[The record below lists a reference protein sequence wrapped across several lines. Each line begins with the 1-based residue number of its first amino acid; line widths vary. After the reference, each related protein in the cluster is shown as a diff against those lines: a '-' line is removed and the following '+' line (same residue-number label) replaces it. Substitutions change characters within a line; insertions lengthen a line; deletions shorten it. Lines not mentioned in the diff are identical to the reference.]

1 MLLRNVHL
9 ASVWAEQAIRKA
21 TASLTEGGGGS
32 SSSTTTATALHPS
45 FRAILT
51 IEVPMLMVSSPP
63 NMNSTTSPQ
72 PTIMPKIPEQLLQES
87 SKALLETPTGLR
99 NALIRSALSLGSMND
114 NKIERASSSSLLLNP
129 SLRDRLLPLI
139 VWVHATLI
147 ERRRFVPAGC
157 GWSKSY
163 DFCDA
168 DLTCALATV
177 DTLVSQ
183 QGLTLLPSTTKQA
196 KAAILSE
203 LSFLLLQAVH
213 GARLETGTDAMDF
226 KAILDRVFTA
236 AAIEDKSSYSLSADA
251 SVCATTAASVE
262 VSLVTWATSVV
273 PDMTKPSVIGLLNTA
288 EEGLLKAEAVV
299 LIRRVESMI

>member
-1 MLLRNVHL
+1 M
-9 ASVWAEQAIRKA
+9 
-21 TASLTEGGGGS
+21 ASLTEGGSS
-32 SSSTTTATALHPS
+32 SSSTTTATATLHPS

-51 IEVPMLMVSSPP
+51 IEVPMLMVSSG

-72 PTIMPKIPEQLLQES
+72 ETIMPKIPEQLLQES

-99 NALIRSALSLGSMND
+99 NALIRSALSLDSMND
-114 NKIERASSSSLLLNP
+114 NKMERASSSPSLLHP

-183 QGLTLLPSTTKQA
+183 QGLVLLPSTTRQA
-196 KAAILSE
+196 KAAILGE

-213 GARLETGTDAMDF
+213 GARLETDADAVEF
-226 KAILDRVFTA
+226 KAILDRVFKT

-251 SVCATTAASVE
+251 AVCATTAASGD
-262 VSLVTWATSVV
+262 VSLVSWATSVV
-273 PDMTKPSVIGLLNTA
+273 PDITKPSVIGLLNTA

-299 LIRRVESMI
+299 LIRRVEAMI